1 MKLRSLRVHGFKSF
15 ADSTVIDFH
24 EGITAIVGPNGC
36 GKSNI
41 SDAVRWVLGEQKAS
55 AIRGGKMEE
64 AIFQGS
70 LNRRPVNRGAVTMVV
85 SNEDGALPVAFDE
98 VEIGRTV
105 YRDGGSDYSLNRSTC
120 RLKDVVD
127 LCRDT
132 GLGANAYSVIETRMI
147 DAILS
152 DRAEER
158 RQLFEEAS
166 GIGKYKDRRKAALR
180 RLEHADADL
189 TRLEDVIAE
198 VETKVRSLA
207 RQKGKAERYKSLRER
222 RLSVEVSVVRN
233 DLADLRGRLKE
244 LDGVLEGRRK
254 TGQGMVAELRAAE
267 ATYEILRLEEVTAE
281 RARIE
286 AATALEQVKA
296 QLVEWERD
304 LAVAGER
311 RGYAKRRLGQIGTDR
326 EAWSKRLGDV
336 RTESAELQVIHD
348 GQEGKLERAGEDT
361 NRQVEISSEVRGRL
375 NHARALVEEAEHR
388 ERDLVR
394 RGAQLEGD
402 AEAARGQAAEL
413 ERRIERITA
422 ELSDASSVLNELE
435 SQGDLFT
442 TRFDGLESAVDD
454 ARKRLEAAQEDVG
467 GRRKALDDA
476 RLRDL
481 DAARIIQGM
490 EAEVAALEAL
500 GIRQEG
506 VDPAMLAVL
515 GLGDADVVG
524 SLLDYIDASDEV
536 AAAVETYLGPF
547 AQALVVRDGECVERI
562 VRWFADEW
570 AGEGG
575 LVLLPLDRMPEPAG
589 GSLLE
594 SVKGKGEGA
603 PWVEALLGAVDL
615 VESHDS
621 GNASPVR
628 PTLSLGGVVSDPRGF
643 VKIGRPSGT
652 SGVLERRARVDSMRQ
667 TLSKA
672 SGKATA
678 SKQEVEDAG
687 AAMEAAEAALAA
699 ARVTFLG
706 AEDELRQTSAE
717 MAAQVDQRARV
728 DTHRDELARQLEGA
742 KAARA
747 RALERAQTAGED
759 REGLLGQ
766 EGAIRSEREQAR
778 EALVGVQDEWEAA
791 RVEESRLSVSLAR
804 MEAEAE
810 RVAERLGDLA
820 RETSVGEDRLGE
832 LDTEEKALAEELGTV
847 EKLQE
852 DGRVATERL
861 FGERDAADTLL
872 VERTTA
878 LSEVVTALA
887 EADKAARAARSAE
900 REAVDQRHQF
910 ELERQEVSSRIGLI
924 QERLE
929 GEWGR
934 PLERL
939 LEEAEP
945 VEGDP
950 EGLKEE
956 LEELVVHLER
966 IGLVNM
972 LAVEE
977 YAEESTRLE
986 FLTEQREDLTAA
998 RNDLKSAI
1006 REINETAIDLF
1017 EGTFEKI
1024 RENFQSTFQRLFE
1037 GGEADMWLADPEDP
1051 LESPIEVHASPRGK
1065 KTQRIDLLSGG
1076 ERALTALSLLFGIYL
1091 VKPSPF
1097 CVLDEVD
1104 APLDENNIGRF
1115 IHLLQEFKEQTQFVI
1130 ITHNPRSI
1138 EAADWIYGVTM
1149 EEPGVS
1155 TIVGVQFQDVLE
1167 VGGSAAYST
1176 TGDDRP
1182 GGGSPGP

>member
-15 ADSTVIDFH
+15 ADATVIDFH

-41 SDAVRWVLGEQKAS
+41 SDAVRWVLGEQRPS

-70 LNRRPVNRGAVTMVV
+70 LNRRPVNRGSVTMVV
-85 SNEDGALPVAFDE
+85 SNEDGVLPVAYDE

-120 RLKDVVD
+120 RLRDVVD

-166 GIGKYKDRRKAALR
+166 GIGKYKDRRKGALR
-180 RLEHADADL
+180 RLEHAESDL

-233 DLADLRGRLKE
+233 DLVDLRARLME
-244 LDGVLEGRRK
+244 LDGILEGDRK
-254 TGQGMVAELRAAE
+254 TGQGMVAELRVAE
-267 ATYEILRLEEVTAE
+267 ATYERLRLEEVTAE
-281 RARIE
+281 RSRTE
-286 AATALEQVKA
+286 AAAALDQVKG

-304 LAVAGER
+304 LAVAEER
-311 RGYAKRRLGQIGTDR
+311 RGYAERRLGQIGSDR

-336 RTESAELQVIHD
+336 RVEAAELQARRD
-348 GQEGKLERAGEDT
+348 GQEGNLEQTRADAS
-361 NRQVEISSEVRGRL
+361 RQADVSAAVKARL
-375 NHARALVEEAEHR
+375 QQARDLVEEAEHR

-394 RGAQLEGD
+394 KGAQLEGD
-402 AEAARGQAAEL
+402 AEAAQGQADEL
-413 ERRIERITA
+413 ERRIERTTA
-422 ELSDASSVLNELE
+422 ELSDASNVLTDLA

-442 TRFDGLESAVDD
+442 TRLDGLGAAVDD
-454 ARKRLEAAQEDVG
+454 ARKRLDTAQEGLG
-467 GRRKALDDA
+467 GRHKALDDA
-476 RLRDL
+476 RRQEL
-481 DAARIIQGM
+481 DAARTVQGL

-500 GIRQEG
+500 GLRQEG
-506 VDPAMLAVL
+506 VDPAIKAVL
-515 GLGDADVVG
+515 ALEDAGVVG
-524 SLLDYIDASDEV
+524 SLLDFIEASSDV
-536 AAAVETYLGPF
+536 ASAVETYLGPV
-547 AQALVVRDGECVERI
+547 AQALVVRDGACVDRL
-562 VRWFADEW
+562 VRWFTDEW
-570 AGEGG
+570 TEGGG
-575 LVLLPLDRMPEPAG
+575 LVLLPLDRVPEQAG

-594 SVKGKGEGA
+594 SVEAKGEGA
-603 PWVEALLGAVDL
+603 PWVEALLGEVDL
-615 VESHDS
+615 VEADAAI
-621 GNASPVR
+621 GASSER
-628 PTLSLGGVVSDPRGF
+628 PRLSMAGIVSDPRGF
-643 VKIGRPSGT
+643 IKVGRPSGT
-652 SGVLERRARVDSMRQ
+652 SGVLERRARVESLRQ
-667 TLSKA
+667 TL
-672 SGKATA
+672 G
-678 SKQEVEDAG
+678 Q
-687 AAMEAAEAALAA
+687 AAERAAAARQAVANEEAASETAETAIAA
-699 ARVTFLG
+699 ARVTFLE
-706 AEDELRQTSAE
+706 AEDELRGTSAE
-717 MAAQVDQRARV
+717 MAAQVDRRDRI

-742 KAARA
+742 KASRT

-759 REGLLGQ
+759 RDGLLGQ
-766 EGAIRSEREQAR
+766 EGEIRAEREKAR
-778 EALVGVQDEWEAA
+778 GALVGVQDEWEEA
-791 RVEESRLSVSLAR
+791 RGEESRISVTLAR

-810 RVAERLGDLA
+810 RVAERLQDLG
-820 RETSVGEDRLGE
+820 REASTGEERLGE
-832 LDTEEKALAEELGTV
+832 LDAEEKVLKQEVSTV
-847 EKLQE
+847 QKLQE

-861 FGERDAADTLL
+861 FSERDDADRVL
-872 VERTTA
+872 VDRA
-878 LSEVVTALA
+878 KVLSDVAEALA
-887 EADKAARAARSAE
+887 EADRAARSARSAE
-900 REAVDQRHQF
+900 REAVDRRHQF
-910 ELERQEVSSRIGLI
+910 ELERQEVSGRIGLI

-939 LEEAEP
+939 LEEADP
-945 VEGDP
+945 VEGEP
-950 EGLKEE
+950 EALKEE
-956 LEELVVHLER
+956 LEDIVIKLER

-977 YAEESTRLE
+977 HAEESARLE
-986 FLTEQREDLTAA
+986 FLAEQREDLVAA

-1006 REINETAIDLF
+1006 RQINETAIDLF

-1037 GGEADMWLADPEDP
+1037 GGEADIWLEDPEDP
-1051 LESPIEVHASPRGK
+1051 LESPIEIHASPKGK

-1097 CVLDEVD
+1097 CILDEVD

-1115 IHLLQEFKEQTQFVI
+1115 IRLLQEFKAQTQFVI

-1155 TIVGVQFQDVLE
+1155 TVVGVQLQDALE
-1167 VGGSAAYST
+1167 VGGSAA
-1176 TGDDRP
+1176 
-1182 GGGSPGP
+1182 